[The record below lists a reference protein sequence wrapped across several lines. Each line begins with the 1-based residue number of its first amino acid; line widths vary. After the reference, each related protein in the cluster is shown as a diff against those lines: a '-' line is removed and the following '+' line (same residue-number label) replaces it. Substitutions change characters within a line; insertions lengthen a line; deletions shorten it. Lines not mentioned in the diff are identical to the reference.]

1 MVDALLDAGFEAVTV
16 LDLAD
21 KAIAI
26 SKVQLGAR
34 GAKVRWIIADV
45 TTWDPSQTYDV
56 WHDRAVFHFLIDPS
70 DRAAYATRVLKGG
83 GPAAMLSLG
92 HSLRKVPNDAVAYPS
107 FVTTPRRL
115 V

>member
-1 MVDALLDAGFEAVTV
+1 M
-16 LDLAD
+16 
-21 KAIAI
+21 
-26 SKVQLGAR
+26 
-34 GAKVRWIIADV
+34 RWIIADV

-92 HSLRKVPNDAVAYPS
+92 HSLRKVLNDAVAYPS